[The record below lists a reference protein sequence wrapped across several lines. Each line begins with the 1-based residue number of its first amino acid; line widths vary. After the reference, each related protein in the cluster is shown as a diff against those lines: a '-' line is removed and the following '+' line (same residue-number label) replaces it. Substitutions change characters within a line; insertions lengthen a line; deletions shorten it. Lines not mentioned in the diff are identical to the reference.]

1 VVIYL
6 DCPFNKI
13 TDYFAS
19 MIKLN
24 FPEPDFNTRKVGE
37 IIQVFDRIRK
47 LWVVLQPEEWV
58 RQNLVNWFTLVQQI
72 PISLI
77 SIEQSLK
84 VNSMARRCDMLI
96 YDRDHQPW
104 MMVEVKAQGVELN
117 FSVITQILNYN
128 IGIPVKY
135 IMITNGEECFIAD
148 TRNTSAHWVEQ
159 FPEFK

>member
-1 VVIYL
+1 
-6 DCPFNKI
+6 
-13 TDYFAS
+13 
-19 MIKLN
+19 MINLH

-37 IIQVFDRIRK
+37 VIQVFDRIRM

-58 RQNLVNWFTLVQQI
+58 RQNLVNWFTLIHKI
-72 PISLI
+72 PRTFI
-77 SIEQSLK
+77 SIEQSVK
-84 VNSMARRCDMLI
+84 VNSMTRRCDMLI

-117 FSVITQILNYN
+117 SSVITQILNYN

-135 IMITNGEECFIAD
+135 IMITNGEQCFIAD
-148 TRNTSAHWVEQ
+148 IRNGSSHWVEQ

>member
-6 DCPFNKI
+6 GCPFNKI

-19 MIKLN
+19 MIKLH

-37 IIQVFDRIRK
+37 VIQVFDRIRK

-58 RQNLVNWFTLVQQI
+58 RQNLVNWFTLVQKI
-72 PISLI
+72 PRSFI
-77 SIEQSLK
+77 SIEQSLN
-84 VNSMARRCDMLI
+84 VNSMARRCDLLI

-117 FSVITQILNYN
+117 SSVITQILNYN

-135 IMITNGEECFIAD
+135 IMITNGDQCFIAD
-148 TRNTSAHWVEQ
+148 IRKTSSHWVEQ
-159 FPEFK
+159 FPEFQ